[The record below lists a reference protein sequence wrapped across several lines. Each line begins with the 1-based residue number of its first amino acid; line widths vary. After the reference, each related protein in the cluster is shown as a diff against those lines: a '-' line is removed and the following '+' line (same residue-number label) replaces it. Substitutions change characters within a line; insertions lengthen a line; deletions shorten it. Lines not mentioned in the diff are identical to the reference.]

1 MRYGALIG
9 DIAGSR
15 FEGVS
20 NEYFSPAPY
29 SLLKP
34 DDKWYSSDNTDY
46 SGLTLK
52 GRFTDDSVLTLA
64 VAEAILL
71 HRKTGESLEQL
82 VISLLKL

>member
-34 DDKWYSSDNTDY
+34 DDKWYSSDNND
-46 SGLTLK
+46 
-52 GRFTDDSVLTLA
+52 
-64 VAEAILL
+64 
-71 HRKTGESLEQL
+71 
-82 VISLLKL
+82 